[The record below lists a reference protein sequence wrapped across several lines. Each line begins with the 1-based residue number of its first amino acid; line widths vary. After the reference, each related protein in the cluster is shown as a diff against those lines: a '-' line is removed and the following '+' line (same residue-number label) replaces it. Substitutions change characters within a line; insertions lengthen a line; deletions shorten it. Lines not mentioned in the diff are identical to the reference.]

1 MHMLDN
7 NNCFAFNE
15 DDEDIKFQNVTL
27 TRSVSISMKR
37 MFPKHSKNREQ
48 LKQSKAKQELR
59 GSNE

>member
-27 TRSVSISMKR
+27 TRSACFQST
-37 MFPKHSKNREQ
+37 PKIEN
-48 LKQSKAKQELR
+48 
-59 GSNE
+59 N